1 MSALYGVVIVSY
13 IAPYLPEI
21 LHSQTLSSS
30 LQVLCHSSRA
40 GFVTST
46 ITAHHYGAVPLLS
59 RSLSPSQAVHPDML
73 HMFHIYRHIAFA
85 PPACVQISRSS
96 LSVFWGSLVGASSIY
111 SHIRALYY
119 SCTHYLHR
127 SPCEFLLLSFT
138 TSGGMFLTTMSLL
151 KALLPD

>member
-1 MSALYGVVIVSY
+1 MVWLLYR
-13 IAPYLPEI
+13 I
-21 LHSQTLSSS
+21 LRHTCQRSFIRKHYVPHFRYSVT
-30 LQVLCHSSRA
+30 SSRV
-40 GFVTST
+40 GYGTYT

-59 RSLSPSQAVHPDML
+59 RSLSTSQAVHPDML
-73 HMFHIYRHIAFA
+73 HKFHIYRHIPFA

-127 SPCEFLLLSFT
+127 SPL
-138 TSGGMFLTTMSLL
+138 
-151 KALLPD
+151 